1 MEGSDS
7 EDEDMD
13 GEGALEINGD
23 PLTSKSAFKA
33 VVINVLVENQL
44 DSKRASKMEI
54 LDFLTLLNAMNAA
67 NIHFR

>member
-44 DSKRASKMEI
+44 D
-54 LDFLTLLNAMNAA
+54 
-67 NIHFR
+67 